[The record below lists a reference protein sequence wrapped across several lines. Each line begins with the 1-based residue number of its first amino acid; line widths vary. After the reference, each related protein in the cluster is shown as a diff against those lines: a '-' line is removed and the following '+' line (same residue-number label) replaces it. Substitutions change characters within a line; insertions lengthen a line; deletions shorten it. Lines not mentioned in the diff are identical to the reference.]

1 MLSFSPTSVFSSV
14 DLPTFGLPTIATNPQ
29 RPSLASLALTGQY
42 HEHRRGSV
50 LLSCAPAL
58 PSTDRLNIL
67 ISNFT
72 FDHER
77 LLMIAAVHGRHRVRR
92 QRQTP
97 ALQPLLQPRLR
108 ILERRR
114 IGQAR
119 KLSGEHE
126 IDDSFCR
133 RCAAVKQH
141 RADQI

>member
-1 MLSFSPTSVFSSV
+1 MLSFSPTSVFNSV

-29 RPSLASLALTGQY
+29 RPSFASLPLTGQY
-42 HEHRRGSV
+42 HEHRRGGV
-50 LLSCAPAL
+50 LLSPASAL
-58 PSTDRLNIL
+58 PSTGRLNIL
-67 ISNFT
+67 IPNFAL
-72 FDHER
+72 DDER
-77 LLMIAAVHGRHRVRR
+77 LLVIAAVHFRDHVCR

-114 IGQAR
+114 VGQAR

-133 RCAAVKQH
+133 RCAAVK
-141 RADQI
+141 

>member
-29 RPSLASLALTGQY
+29 RPSLASLVALTGQF

-50 LLSCAPAL
+50 LLSSAPAL

-114 IGQAR
+114 I
-119 KLSGEHE
+119 
-126 IDDSFCR
+126 
-133 RCAAVKQH
+133 
-141 RADQI
+141 